1 MMTVDDRMI
10 RKLVPSAANG
20 AVRLRRVKGGR
31 RHAVKLL
38 LDDAE
43 YDAIAAR
50 AADCKLSVQRF
61 LVSCALTRRGPMS
74 NMMGTTLGARAPSA
88 LIAELVG
95 LRRLAANLA
104 NNINQIARVLNSG
117 GMPDASIPAAADA
130 VRRVMARLDSALAG
144 MAADRYAWPP
154 VRSVC
159 GRSAPSADRG
169 SCSALPPSVRI
180 APPEAPS

>member
-1 MMTVDDRMI
+1 MTVDDRMT
-10 RKLVPSAANG
+10 RKAVPSAANG

-61 LVSCALTRRGPMS
+61 LVSCALTRRSSTNNETASTPA
-74 NMMGTTLGARAPSA
+74 ARAPSA

-95 LRRLAANLA
+95 LRRLTANLA
-104 NNINQIARVLNSG
+104 NNINQIARALNSG
-117 GMPDASIPAAADA
+117 GMPDASIPAATDA
-130 VRRVMARLDSALAG
+130 VRRVMVRLDSALAG
-144 MAADRYAWPP
+144 IAVDRSAWPP
-154 VRSVC
+154 VRSV
-159 GRSAPSADRG
+159 RARAAPSADSG
-169 SCSALPPSVRI
+169 SSPPLPPRPRI
-180 APPEAPS
+180 TPEAPS